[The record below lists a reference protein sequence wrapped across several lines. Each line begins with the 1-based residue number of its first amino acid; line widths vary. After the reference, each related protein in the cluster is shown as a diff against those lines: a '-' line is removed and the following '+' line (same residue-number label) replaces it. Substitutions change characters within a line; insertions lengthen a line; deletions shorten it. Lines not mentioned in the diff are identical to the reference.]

1 MLDNNMK
8 SNEIIDKDWLE
19 NFLYFLE
26 VDIKSLDE
34 SEFIT
39 MLAKYSKFVCYREF
53 AYDFLDFRKKYDS
66 YMDGLLEQ
74 ADSGE
79 LSQGKAF
86 FVEIQSH
93 LRNRLA
99 KIIEMTGSN
108 TNGAQ
113 KDLFTMGGNRKLMI
127 APNGDRFI
135 EGFWPAKIADSNELD
150 LENEKKLADLALLDL
165 IQQLRLNPKHFGV
178 CSRRTCN
185 NFYYQFTQKE
195 RKYCSNKC
203 ATADRQQRFQSEQK
217 GKEKKPKKSRKT

>member
-1 MLDNNMK
+1 MK

-19 NFLYFLE
+19 NILYFLE

-39 MLAKYSKFVCYREF
+39 MLAKYSKFVCYRES

-79 LSQGKAF
+79 LSKGKAF
-86 FVEIQSH
+86 FTKIQSH
-93 LRNRLA
+93 LRNRLV

-108 TNGAQ
+108 TNVAQ
-113 KDLFTMGGNRKLMI
+113 KDLFTMGGTRKLMI
-127 APNGDRFI
+127 APNGDSFV
-135 EGFWPAKIADSNELD
+135 EGFWPENLAISDELD
-150 LENEKKLADLALLDL
+150 LKNEKKLADLALLDL

-178 CSRRTCN
+178 CTRGVCN
-185 NFYYQFTQKE
+185 NFYYQYTQKE

-203 ATADRQQRFQSEQK
+203 STADRQKRFQL
-217 GKEKKPKKSRKT
+217 EKKEEKKKA